1 MSIVTWEKKAS
12 PKELWRGHDNPKNIC
27 SYALNNRFSKYTKKK
42 SDKTE
47 KRNRQ
52 IHNRS
57 WKLQYSSLSNRI
69 SSQKISKNNKEI
81 NNMNQ
86 LNLTDIL

>member
-1 MSIVTWEKKAS
+1 MLHEKKKAS

-52 IHNRS
+52 SKIKAEILPKCSCNSREQLDKKSIEYRKHKQHYQLT
-57 WKLQYSSLSNRI
+57 WSNWY
-69 SSQKISKNNKEI
+69 
-81 NNMNQ
+81 
-86 LNLTDIL
+86 L